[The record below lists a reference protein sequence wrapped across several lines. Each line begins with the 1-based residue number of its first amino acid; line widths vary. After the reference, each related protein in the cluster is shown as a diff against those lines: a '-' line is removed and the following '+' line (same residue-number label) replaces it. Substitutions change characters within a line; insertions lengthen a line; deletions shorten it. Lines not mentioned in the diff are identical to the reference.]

1 MSRNKKRRHTSE
13 WVEYDEA
20 GPTRKERN
28 ADPESYDSRRRK
40 GLAERKKV
48 KSVFQKDQDAKAAN
62 KGKGQDNGHA
72 RGRLADKIRKLNAE
86 KATGTNS

>member
-48 KSVFQKDQDAKAAN
+48 KSVFQKDQDAKAVK
-62 KGKGQDNGHA
+62 KGKQDNGHA
-72 RGRLADKIRKLNAE
+72 RGPLADKIRKLNAA